1 METIDKGLLKLSITA
16 LNNCGLAAFKV
27 NSKQV
32 METLISDFMSAV
44 ETVPVDKEN
53 DLPDAVA
60 DMYNILSDNK
70 TMDEGFDIADAALAA
85 RNKKEEM
92 DMKKGGTKVEAEK
105 VGAKKVEAKKAKPI
119 KETKPTKETKP
130 VKPTKETKPAKP
142 TKETKPAKPTKETK
156 PAKQIVTKAAKTVK
170 VEGGINVRPGTKI
183 EMAVQF
189 IRENPG
195 KTMYDLKQCEWNDKN
210 DEYRNKFADFIEKGY
225 MRKEGKGYFINEG
238 F

>member
-1 METIDKGLLKLSITA
+1 METIDKGLLKLSVTA

-44 ETVPVDKEN
+44 ETVPVEKEN

-70 TMDEGFDIADAALAA
+70 TMDEGFDIADAAFAA

-92 DMKKGGTKVEAEK
+92 EMKKGGTKAE
-105 VGAKKVEAKKAKPI
+105 VKKVEVKKAKPI
-119 KETKPTKETKP
+119 KETKPIKEKII
-130 VKPTKETKPAKP
+130 KPAKP
-142 TKETKPAKPTKETK
+142 AKETK
-156 PAKQIVTKAAKTVK
+156 PAKQIVTKAAKTVGVVG

-210 DEYRNKFADFIEKGY
+210 DEYRNYFSKFIEKGY
-225 MRKEGKGYFINEG
+225 MRKEGKGYYVNKG